1 MLKKKSTIFALV
13 GVLMFVV
20 ALYFMYRETKETYDV
35 GDFEQPEPDEPEPV
49 KPETTVSNEESAE
62 K

>member
-1 MLKKKSTIFALV
+1 
-13 GVLMFVV
+13 MFVV

-35 GDFEQPEPDEPEPV
+35 GDFEQPDPDEPEPV